1 VRPIARPFLL
11 ALLLALAPAQAA
23 DIDVKVR
30 RSGDVFT
37 VEAHAEFDGSIARTW
52 QVLTDYGRYSEY
64 IPDLTHSRVIS
75 RQGREVQV
83 EQKGEARLLFLVFP
97 LDVRL
102 AVSEHPHERVESR
115 AVAGSFREMRN
126 TYFLE
131 AREGRVLL
139 RYTGRLV
146 PDFYLPPVVGTLV
159 LRSTV
164 EAMFVAL
171 VEEMERRNALPEK
184 PGDQGSGTRP
194 VPSGQ

>member
-30 RSGDVFT
+30 RNGDVFT
-37 VEAHAEFDGSIARTW
+37 VEAHAEFEGSIARTW

-64 IPDLTHSRVIS
+64 IPDLTHSRVLS
-75 RQGREVQV
+75 RKGRDVEV
-83 EQKGEARLLFLVFP
+83 EQKGEARLLFLIYP

-102 AVSEHPHERVESR
+102 AVTEQPYERVSSR

-171 VEEMERRNALPEK
+171 VEEMERRNAQK
-184 PGDQGSGTRP
+184 PGTGDQGSGTRP
-194 VPSGQ
+194 IPSGQ

>member
-1 VRPIARPFLL
+1 MRPAARPLL
-11 ALLLALAPAQAA
+11 LVLFLALAPARAA
-23 DIDVKVR
+23 DIVVDVT
-30 RSGDVFT
+30 RSGEVFS
-37 VEAHAEFDGSIARTW
+37 VEAHAEFEGSIARTW

-64 IPDLTHSRVIS
+64 IPELTHSRVIS
-75 RQGREVQV
+75 RQGREAQV
-83 EQKGEARLLFLVFP
+83 EQKGEVRLLFLTFP

-102 AVSEHPHERVESR
+102 VVSEHPYERVTSR

-126 TYFLE
+126 AYFLE

-146 PDFYLPPVVGTLV
+146 PDFYVPPVVGTLV

-171 VEEMERRNALPEK
+171 VEEMERRNAASK
-184 PGDQGSGTRP
+184 DVTQ
-194 VPSGQ
+194 